1 MVTGDRHVPSR
12 PDNDLNGDLAG
23 MPIELPCEADI
34 DCAADTI
41 FDLIVDFRGQERWLG
56 KSSSFRGT
64 HEISANP
71 VVLGTTYREPGPLGV
86 RHGEVV
92 ELERPTRVAFRQPM
106 TGRFNTGTIDV
117 LMGYTLTPRGA
128 STHVRRLVTI
138 EIPRSLR
145 VFQPVVVRAFVHES
159 RRTLLAL
166 KAYADSLA

>member
-1 MVTGDRHVPSR
+1 
-12 PDNDLNGDLAG
+12 

-34 DCAADTI
+34 HCAADTI

-64 HEISANP
+64 REISTNP

-92 ELERPTRVAFRQPM
+92 ELQRPNRVAFRQPM
-106 TGRFNTGTIDV
+106 TGRFHTGTIDV
-117 LMGYTLTPRGA
+117 LMGYTLTPHGA
-128 STHVRRLVTI
+128 STHVRRLVTV

-145 VFQPVVVRAFVHES
+145 LFQPVVVRAFAHES